1 MTAALKSLTNNR
13 ATNFVYNIVANLYN
27 DPASQLKNMMK
38 YTSIF
43 NKATLQP
50 AGLVLSSLGFL
61 YVAKKA
67 NTKKQKA
74 LAIITAL
81 STGILGAYSIYT
93 LINSPSSMANNLI
106 TKEECMR
113 VVANAI
119 LKDL

>member
-1 MTAALKSLTNNR
+1 MAAALKSITNNI
-13 ATNFVYNIVANLYN
+13 ATNFVYNLGSNLYN
-27 DPASQLKNMMK
+27 DPGSQLKNMMK

-67 NTKKQKA
+67 NTKRQKA
-74 LAIITAL
+74 LAFIAAIA
-81 STGILGAYSIYT
+81 TGIIGAFSIYS
-93 LINSPSSMANNLI
+93 LFNMENSLI

-113 VVANAI
+113 VATNAI
-119 LKDL
+119 LKNL